1 MTEMNDRF
9 THPDVRGRTVLITGA
24 TAGIGYETARVLAER
39 GAQVVITARD
49 TGRGERAAAAIR
61 GESGNERVS
70 FLQADHS
77 TVGANEELAGRVSEA
92 FSSLD
97 VLVNNVGGSYAHRW
111 ETADGYEAT
120 LAMNLVGPFALARE
134 LLPLLRVN
142 APSRVINVGSGAF
155 QMWKRDPFEDV
166 QSREQF
172 VGAEAYA
179 QTKLLNLL
187 FTLALARR
195 RAPEQV
201 TVNTLH
207 PGLSWTEMTQSMTP
221 ETMPFP
227 KALWP
232 FLRLMQRLG
241 SPAKAGRR
249 VAFLASSPEVSAYTG
264 AYFTGGPTPRQLSA
278 RELDEENQ
286 ERAWRLAAELVA
298 TAPTSRRSTSEV
310 REKVSV

>member
-1 MTEMNDRF
+1 MTDGS
-9 THPDVRGRTVLITGA
+9 THQGMGRRTVLITGA
-24 TAGIGYETARVLAER
+24 TAGIGYEAARVLAGR
-39 GAQVVITARD
+39 GAKVVITGRD
-49 TGRGERAAAAIR
+49 ADRGERAAAAIR
-61 GESGNERVS
+61 GASGNERVS
-70 FLQADHS
+70 FLRADHA
-77 TVGANEELAGRVSEA
+77 TVGGNEELAARVSDA
-92 FSSLD
+92 LPGLG
-97 VLVNNVGGSYAHRW
+97 VLVNNVGGNYATRW
-111 ETADGYEAT
+111 ETGDGYEAT
-120 LAMNLVGPFALARE
+120 LAMNLVGPFALTGE
-134 LLPLLRVN
+134 LLPLLRAN
-142 APSRVINVGSGAF
+142 TPSRVINVGSAAF

-166 QSREQF
+166 QTREQF

-195 RAPEQV
+195 LAPEQV

-249 VAFLASSPEVSAYTG
+249 VAFLASSPDVA
-264 AYFTGGPTPRQLSA
+264 AFTGEYFAGKTRPKRLSA
-278 RELDEENQ
+278 RELDPENQ
-286 ERAWRLAAELVA
+286 ERAWRLAEELVA
-298 TAPTSRRSTSEV
+298 GAPTSRRRVGDV
-310 REKVSV
+310 REAVSV

>member
-1 MTEMNDRF
+1 MTDGS
-9 THPDVRGRTVLITGA
+9 THQGMGRRTVLITGA
-24 TAGIGYETARVLAER
+24 TAGIGYEAARVLAGR
-39 GAQVVITARD
+39 GAKVVITGRD
-49 TGRGERAAAAIR
+49 ADRGERAAEAIR

-77 TVGANEELAGRVSEA
+77 TVGGNEELATRVSEA
-92 FSSLD
+92 LPGLD
-97 VLVNNVGGSYAHRW
+97 VLVNNVGGTYATRW

-120 LAMNLVGPFALARE
+120 LAMNLVGPFALTRE
-134 LLPLLRVN
+134 LLPTLGAN
-142 APSRVINVGSGAF
+142 APSRCVNVGSAAF

-166 QSREQF
+166 QSRGQF

-195 RAPEQV
+195 LAPVHV
-201 TVNTLH
+201 TANTLH
-207 PGLSWTEMTQSMTP
+207 PGLSWTEMTRSMTP
-221 ETMPFP
+221 ETMPSP

-232 FLRLMQRLG
+232 FLRLLQRLG

-249 VAFLASSPEVSAYTG
+249 VAFLAASPEVGAYTG
-264 AYFTGGPTPRQLSA
+264 EYFVGKPRPKRLSG
-278 RELDEENQ
+278 RELDQENQ

-298 TAPTSRRSTSEV
+298 GAPNSRRRVSDV
-310 REKVSV
+310 REPVSV